1 MLPMRQAAGSTASPP
16 RHPQRPARRCGR
28 GRDLGL
34 ALLGC
39 LALAGSP
46 SRAAEPER
54 LRLIGQDREFIVH
67 TPTGP
72 VTVTRVLTSCALN
85 KGYLQPLVPQP
96 GVHPVTEIEVLH
108 ALNDPHTMVIDM
120 RDEEDPLEATIPNSF
135 HIPFNELED
144 RMDEL
149 GCVRQGASRSWDCG
163 ASPKIVA
170 FCNGPVC
177 PQSPVGIAAIV
188 RAGFPVDKISY
199 YRGGMMD
206 WEALG
211 LTTVRGN
218 RPARTVGR

>member
-1 MLPMRQAAGSTASPP
+1 MLLTRPAGSTAPAQP
-16 RHPQRPARRCGR
+16 AHTGRARHSGPG
-28 GRDLGL
+28 LGL
-34 ALLGC
+34 V
-39 LALAGSP
+39 LALAGSLALAGATAT
-46 SRAAEPER
+46 AAEPER

-67 TPTGP
+67 TPAGP
-72 VTVTRVLTSCALN
+72 LTVTRVMTSCALN
-85 KGYLQPLVPQP
+85 KGYLQPLVPLP

-120 RDEEDPLEATIPNSF
+120 RDEDDPLEATIPNSF

-144 RMDEL
+144 RLDEL
-149 GCVRQGASRSWDCG
+149 GCVRRPSRAWDCSSS
-163 ASPKIVA
+163 AKIVA

-188 RAGFPVDKISY
+188 RAGFAVDKISY

-211 LTTVRGN
+211 LTTVKGN
-218 RPARTVGR
+218 RPTRPAQR

>member
-1 MLPMRQAAGSTASPP
+1 MSPLPMRRPTGSTASP
-16 RHPQRPARRCGR
+16 HPVVPAQCLRRGGR
-28 GRDLGL
+28 GLGL
-34 ALLGC
+34 ALLGW
-39 LALAGSP
+39 LALTGAP
-46 SRAAEPER
+46 SAAAEPER
-54 LRLIGQDREFIVH
+54 LRLIGQEREFIVH
-67 TPTGP
+67 TPSGP
-72 VTVTRVLTSCALN
+72 LVVTRVLTSCALN
-85 KGYLQPLVPQP
+85 KGYLQPLVPLP

-149 GCVRQGASRSWDCG
+149 GCVRGSSRVWDCN
-163 ASPKIVA
+163 ASPRIVA

-188 RAGFPVDKISY
+188 RSGFPVDKISY

-211 LTTVRGN
+211 LTTVKGN
-218 RPARTVGR
+218 RPAHSAGR

>member
-1 MLPMRQAAGSTASPP
+1 MLLTRPAGSTAPAQPAHTGRARHSSP
-16 RHPQRPARRCGR
+16 G
-28 GRDLGL
+28 LGL
-34 ALLGC
+34 V
-39 LALAGSP
+39 LALAGGLALAGAVAT
-46 SRAAEPER
+46 AAEPER
-54 LRLIGQDREFIVH
+54 LRLIGQEREFIVH

-72 VTVTRVLTSCALN
+72 LTVTRVMTSCALN
-85 KGYLQPLVPQP
+85 KGYLQPLVPLP
-96 GVHPVTEIEVLH
+96 GVHPVTEIEVLQ

-144 RMDEL
+144 RMGEL
-149 GCVRQGASRSWDCG
+149 SCVRQGATRSWDCS

-218 RPARTVGR
+218 RPAPTARR